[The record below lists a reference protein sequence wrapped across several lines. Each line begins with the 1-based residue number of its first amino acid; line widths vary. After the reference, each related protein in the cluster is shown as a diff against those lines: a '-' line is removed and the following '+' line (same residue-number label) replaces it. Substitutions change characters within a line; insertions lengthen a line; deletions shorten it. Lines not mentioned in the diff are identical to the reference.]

1 MGAAI
6 AEATKGAATAEATK
20 GATNIE
26 EVKVEVMA
34 VGVTAGAV
42 IIIKVATTVSTEDS
56 HATAITA
63 TEAAVD
69 VVVTTMVNVDNE
81 PEVKAA
87 EEIGGIKKIRSIQLA
102 SIHVKIHT
110 RSNINPPRLIKL
122 SQQKAKKLKKTHDE
136 NIKEEKMM
144 KGK

>member
-1 MGAAI
+1 MVEVTAA
-6 AEATKGAATAEATK
+6 ATVEATKGVATAEATK
-20 GATNIE
+20 AATNIE
-26 EVKVEVMA
+26 AVEVMA

-63 TEAAVD
+63 TEAVED

-110 RSNINPPRLIKL
+110 R
-122 SQQKAKKLKKTHDE
+122 
-136 NIKEEKMM
+136 
-144 KGK
+144 